1 MSILRAL
8 FDGLIRN
15 RLAKTS
21 KAVPAGQMRTEK
33 TELSVMKYHDFTK
46 VSLSVCPDC
55 PTPCFVI
62 VRGERDLSATI
73 LVAKF
78 TCIEK
83 LEKVTSIFNEHQRTM
98 LTIILSGDRLQ
109 CVMPG
114 PDKSVLRIQTL

>member
-1 MSILRAL
+1 
-8 FDGLIRN
+8 
-15 RLAKTS
+15 
-21 KAVPAGQMRTEK
+21 MRTEK

-62 VRGERDLSATI
+62 VRGERDLSTTI

-83 LEKVTSIFNEHQRTM
+83 LEKVNVDFQRTSKNNV
-98 LTIILSGDRLQ
+98 TDNPIWR
-109 CVMPG
+109 
-114 PDKSVLRIQTL
+114 QTTVRNARARQVGIKNSNSLKAEESQ